1 MEYSNNNFKEV
12 NNKNRK
18 ISKIGIGVL
27 GYGFM
32 GKLHSTGYIK
42 IPFQTEW
49 APAYPFLVAVCGRSE
64 SKVKEMAIRYGY
76 KGYYTDWKD
85 LIRDKRI
92 QIFDNCG
99 PDNIHY
105 QPTIAAAEEGKHVI
119 CEKPLSMSIEESKSM
134 LDVVNKTKV
143 KNMCSFNYRFIPAVR
158 LACELMKKELIGK
171 IYSFRGYYLQDVG
184 RNPSEP
190 LDNVW
195 YASGSKSGVLLGIGC
210 HIIDLARVL
219 VGEVKSVL
227 GISKT
232 FNTTRLNFKGTKE
245 RINADEENMAILEF
259 KNGAIGTI
267 TASGISS
274 GRKNFLSWEINGSL
288 GSLIFNLED
297 LNHLQVYLEKKSL
310 KEVRGFS
317 NVSVTES
324 IHPYFKMAWAPG
336 HSIGWES
343 SHFYQLF
350 HFVDAVVN
358 NKPVGPLGAT
368 FYDGFRVQLVMEAIK
383 ESSRKDKK
391 VEISSLY

>member
-1 MEYSNNNFKEV
+1 M
-12 NNKNRK
+12 
-18 ISKIGIGVL
+18 
-27 GYGFM
+27 
-32 GKLHSTGYIK
+32 
-42 IPFQTEW
+42 
-49 APAYPFLVAVCGRSE
+49 
-64 SKVKEMAIRYGY
+64 
-76 KGYYTDWKD
+76 
-85 LIRDKRI
+85 
-92 QIFDNCG
+92 
-99 PDNIHY
+99 
-105 QPTIAAAEEGKHVI
+105 
-119 CEKPLSMSIEESKSM
+119 
-134 LDVVNKTKV
+134 
-143 KNMCSFNYRFIPAVR
+143 
-158 LACELMKKELIGK
+158 
-171 IYSFRGYYLQDVG
+171 
-184 RNPSEP
+184 
-190 LDNVW
+190 
-195 YASGSKSGVLLGIGC
+195 
-210 HIIDLARVL
+210 
-219 VGEVKSVL
+219 

-232 FNTTRLNFKGTKE
+232 FNTTRLNFKGTEE

-317 NVSVTES
+317 NISVTES

-336 HSIGWES
+336 HNIGWES